1 MLKKVFALLVVGI
14 FLMATLLGCT
24 QTSAPAVTT
33 APAAT
38 VEPTTAPTAEPT
50 PTADAPLTEITL
62 PIAKEPI
69 TLTYFVEINTAELSY
84 YSNLG
89 DTPGAK
95 EIEKRTGVTM
105 KFIHPPAGQG
115 EEQFNLMV
123 AGGELPDIV
132 PYLFYTVYKGGVET
146 AIKDNLIID
155 VAPLVEK
162 YAPNYKRLVLS
173 DEIARKIVINDK
185 GILTGFGGSVT
196 LDLAYGQGHNY
207 VGPMVRKDLLE
218 QSGLPLPE
226 TMDDW
231 YALLTKFKQMNV
243 KIPFAW
249 GHNGKD
255 WDPTLGSF
263 VFAAAYE
270 TAFNH
275 GTQKGFFNN
284 KGTIEYGPTN
294 EGYRKMVTMFNKWYT
309 EGLINKDFA
318 TQTYLEHVKYQSST
332 GEAGA
337 AVHHLF
343 EYGTIAADM
352 DAKGYSM
359 IPAPQPVVTKG
370 QKLNFNSEGG
380 WWVGPEGTYITTK
393 CKAPEIAVQW
403 IDWMYTDEAK
413 VITNWGIEGESY
425 VMVNGKPEFSEQF
438 NADRTRMNML
448 YAPNAL
454 KYIVDS
460 RMDDMQY
467 NLPVQQEAWAM
478 WSDANDVYSNDV
490 DYKFKPGMNFTEEE
504 NTRFTEIMTEVRT
517 YVEEMFMKFV
527 MGLEPLS
534 GYDAYVEKV
543 KGMGI
548 EEARQIYQAVLD
560 RYNSR

>member
-1 MLKKVFALLVVGI
+1 MRKKILALLVLGI
-14 FLMATLLGCT
+14 FVCSGLFGCT
-24 QTSAPAVTT
+24 QTGAPTTTAPATTAAQTT
-33 APAAT
+33 APAA
-38 VEPTTAPTAEPT
+38 EPTAT
-50 PTADAPLTEITL
+50 PQQPLTEITL
-62 PIAKEPI
+62 PIVTEPT

-89 DTPGAK
+89 DTPAAK
-95 EIEKRTGVTM
+95 EIAKRTGVTM

-132 PYLFYTVYKGGVET
+132 PALFYTVYKGGVDA
-146 AIKDNLIID
+146 AIKDGLIVD
-155 VAPLVEK
+155 VKDLVEL
-162 YAPNYKRLVLS
+162 YAPNFKKQVLS
-173 DEIARKIVINDK
+173 NDIARKIVINDN
-185 GILTGFGGSVT
+185 GTLTGFGCSVT
-196 LDLAYGQGHNY
+196 LDREYGEGHDY

-218 QSGLPLPE
+218 KSGLPLPK

-231 YALLTKFKQMNV
+231 YKLLTKFKEMGV

-255 WDPTLGSF
+255 WDPMLGSF
-263 VFAAAYE
+263 VFSAAYE

-275 GTQKGFFNN
+275 GTQKGFFDN
-284 KGTIEYGPTN
+284 KGTVEYGPIN
-294 EGYRKMVTMFNKWYT
+294 EGYRKMLEMFNKWYA
-309 EGLINKDFA
+309 EGLLNKDFA

-337 AVHHLF
+337 AIHHLF

-359 IPAPQPVVTKG
+359 VPAPQPVLYEG
-370 QKLNFNSEGG
+370 QKLNYNAEGG
-380 WWVGPEGTYITTK
+380 WWVGAEGAYITTK
-393 CKAPEIAVQW
+393 CKTPEVAVKW

-413 VITNWGIEGESY
+413 LIVNWGIEGESY
-425 VMVNGKPEFSEQF
+425 VMVDGKPQFSEKF
-438 NADRTRMNML
+438 LADKTRMNML

-454 KYIVDS
+454 KYTVDS
-460 RMDDMQY
+460 TQDDAQY
-467 NLPVQQEAWAM
+467 NLPVQRDAWAM

-490 DYKFKPGMNFTEEE
+490 DYRFKPGMNFTEEE

-517 YVEEMFMKFV
+517 YAEEMFMKFV

-534 GYDAYVEKV
+534 NYDAYVAKIKDLGV
-543 KGMGI
+543 
-548 EEARQIYQAVLD
+548 EEARQIYQKVLD